1 MSSSLLKLT
10 VGDSG
15 KGAQQCPGQAQKRG
29 DWVNWKP
36 HVAFS
41 GSQLVAPVMAAE
53 DFITF

>member
-36 HVAFS
+36 HVASS
-41 GSQLVAPVMAAE
+41 GRRLVAPVMPAE
-53 DFITF
+53 DFITS